1 MRDAGIG
8 RLLVAALHQA
18 IADVL
23 PDRLE
28 FYENWLSPRGLRDG
42 TIGLAPL
49 NAVLSFLRLEGDAYE
64 TVMARAGDNAGEWTL
79 GELAP
84 RRRRMIRALPGPLR
98 RRAALGV
105 VRRLVLATYSGCRV
119 RTRARAGTI
128 EIHGS
133 VFCNVRDRSPRPLCR
148 FYAAAAAAVLRG
160 LGVPARSD
168 VQTCQATG
176 GPGCRIATMHDVQEV
191 AAPAAEMPVLPVE
204 PGEPVV

>member
-49 NAVLSFLRLEGDAYE
+49 NAVLSFLRIEGDSYDP
-64 TVMARAGDNAGEWTL
+64 VMASAGDNAGQWTL
-79 GELAP
+79 EELTS
-84 RRRRMIRALPGPLR
+84 RRRRVIRALPGPLR

-105 VRRLVLATYSGCRV
+105 TRRLVVATYSGCRV

-133 VFCNVRDRSPRPLCR
+133 VFCNVRDPSPRPLCQ
-148 FYAAAAAAVLRG
+148 FYAAAASAVLRG
-160 LGVPARSD
+160 LGVEALAR
-168 VQTCQATG
+168 VQACQATG
-176 GPGCRIATMHDVQEV
+176 GAGCRIGVTRDVQHI
-191 AAPAAEMPVLPVE
+191 AAAAVEMPVE
-204 PGEPVV
+204 PGEPAL